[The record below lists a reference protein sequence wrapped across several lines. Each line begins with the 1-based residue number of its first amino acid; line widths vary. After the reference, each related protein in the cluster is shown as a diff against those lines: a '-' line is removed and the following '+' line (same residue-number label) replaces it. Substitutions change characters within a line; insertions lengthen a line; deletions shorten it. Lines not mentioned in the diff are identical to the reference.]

1 MRVSRLR
8 ESAIMCNEPGC
19 LSAAAFLVDSREE
32 GGRGPE
38 FLAAYCG
45 EHVKRFLPEARAD
58 AAPPSERKRSLA
70 AAGAGQARKLA

>member
-8 ESAIMCNEPGC
+8 EGAIMCNEPGC
-19 LSAAAFLVDSREE
+19 LSAASFLVDSREE
-32 GGRGPE
+32 GARGPD

-45 EHVKRFLPEARAD
+45 EHVKRFLPQTQAGEAPR
-58 AAPPSERKRSLA
+58 SERKRSVA